1 MSLPFFHI
9 YTPKTSSYED
19 LSHVLSRQMNLK
31 YPVVISLKNLEF
43 DTQREFIG
51 LIENYFSSENLDF
64 NFPYPIY
71 ILTDHESSISNI
83 TLVKDTSELP
93 IFYKKKEGKMNV
105 KESHLLSKNKLL
117 QQEIFNTDSKQIH
130 QALIDFGRMHS
141 IIYDLEAER
150 LILKDLMNK
159 ILKAKNG

>member
-1 MSLPFFHI
+1 
-9 YTPKTSSYED
+9 
-19 LSHVLSRQMNLK
+19 
-31 YPVVISLKNLEF
+31 
-43 DTQREFIG
+43 
-51 LIENYFSSENLDF
+51 
-64 NFPYPIY
+64 
-71 ILTDHESSISNI
+71 
-83 TLVKDTSELP
+83 
-93 IFYKKKEGKMNV
+93 MNV